1 MKQLPDLS
9 PPQVTQHAAR
19 NGWQRLRVALAWGVL
34 GVCMVGVLAW
44 AAVHAFI
51 VPRINDYRQLLQH
64 QASRAIGTPVE
75 IGHIQA
81 QGGWWVLGFEVSEVL
96 LLDAQGQEALRLPRV
111 WAALSLRS
119 LLQGGFEQLAIDQ
132 PELDMRRD
140 GDGKLWIAGL
150 SSQGDGNGAAADWF
164 FSQREFVVT
173 HGIVRWRDQ
182 QRQGVDAPVLTLSDV
197 DLVVKNQWGGHALRM
212 DATPPSAVGQRLA
225 LRGKFHH
232 QPLAPPG
239 DVGHWRGEL
248 FADMPHVDVSA
259 LRQWLPLDAQV
270 SVPQG
275 RGALRVWLDVAQG
288 QVTGVT
294 ADVALQEVEVQL
306 APALRPLG
314 LRHVNGRVGAKWF
327 EQGGKPAVEVSS
339 QDLVFDTLA
348 GEHWPGGALRLGWQG
363 EGLETG
369 SFSADQLD
377 VEAVAQI
384 SQRLPLPEAWR
395 SALARLQPKGR
406 LNTLQASWQTLG
418 AAGPTP
424 QHNYSL
430 KGSLEGL
437 QLLRDPQ
444 ADSAWAAVPGI
455 HGADIDFDLTQQ
467 GGKAQLRI
475 AHGSLTLPQGL
486 DDPQL
491 WLDQALVQM
500 AWQSSGDAWTVQVS
514 QGQVANADLAGEFS
528 GSWTSGDA
536 AHRWPG
542 VLDLTASI
550 RRAQA
555 QRLHRY
561 LPNALPLEVRAYV
574 RDAVQQGEAS
584 KATLRIRG
592 DLNHLPFDNPA
603 LGELRLSTQI
613 DQGRFAYVPVAK
625 NSRAPATANWPALS
639 DIHGELVFERS
650 GLHFKGSTRVEGADH
665 VPWQKVDVRIANFA
679 RPEVQVSGEARGP
692 VSEVLGVVSHSA
704 LNDLTG
710 EVLQDSQ
717 ASGLADYKLSMKLPL
732 AALATSKVQG
742 SVSFLGNELQ
752 VMPGTPVLAAL
763 RGQLQ
768 FSEQGFKLKDLKA
781 RALGG
786 DAQIDGG
793 LALATPA
800 PESPLQLK
808 IKGRLSA
815 EGLRQARELGWVTRL
830 AAQASGSTSYDVTVG
845 LRRGQPELLISSDL
859 RGLALSLPAPLNKTA
874 ATALPLRVSTQLTRE
889 SLPPK
894 SRSLQDQLTVS
905 LGRVLAVNY
914 LRDLSGQQ
922 PQVVRGGIAVGQAV
936 NDNLP
941 LRDKGVS
948 LNLQLPALDVD
959 AWSAVMGD
967 VSGVPLREASRSPS
981 ALKPLASPSD
991 AGVVPDYLPTWLTL
1005 RADQLTLTERAVH
1018 NVSASGTR
1026 QGELWRLN
1034 IRADELNG
1042 AVEVRPASGNTP
1054 AQLLARLTYL
1064 NIPPSL
1070 VSDVERMLSEQ
1081 PSSIPAL
1088 DIVVEDLTL
1097 RNKKLGRLEIQ
1108 AINRT
1113 GSNASRE
1120 WRLNT
1125 FNLSMPEASFTAQ
1138 GNWAA
1143 DGPNL
1148 RRTQLTF
1155 VLDLNDSGQLLTR
1168 LGTPDAIR
1176 AGKGRLEGQV
1186 SWLGSPI
1193 TLDYPSMS
1201 GKLNLAVEKGQ
1212 FLKTEPGAARLLGV
1226 LNLQALPRRLALDFS
1241 DIFSEGF
1248 AFDFVRGDVRI
1259 DQGVAF
1265 TNNLQ
1270 MKGVVAGALIEG
1282 RADLARETQDLK
1294 VVVVPEINAGTYSLY
1309 MATINPLVGLTS
1321 YLAQLVLAK
1330 PLVRAN
1336 TSEFHVDGTWVN
1348 PRVTKVE

>member
-9 PPQVTQHAAR
+9 PAHDNQNVAR
-19 NGWQRLRVALAWGVL
+19 NGWQRLLVAFAWGL
-34 GVCMVGVLAW
+34 MGVCMVGVLAW
-44 AAVHAFI
+44 AAVHVFI
-51 VPRINDYRQLLQH
+51 VPRINDYRHVLQQ
-64 QASRAIGTPVE
+64 QASRVIGTPVE
-75 IGHIQA
+75 VGHIQA

-111 WAALSLRS
+111 LAALSLRS

-132 PELDMRRD
+132 PELDIRRD
-140 GDGKLWIAGL
+140 VDGKLWIAGL
-150 SSQGDGNGAAADWF
+150 SSPDASDGAAADWF

-173 HGIVRWRDQ
+173 QGVVRWRDQ
-182 QRQGVDAPVLTLSDV
+182 QRQGEDAPALILRDV
-197 DLVVKNQWGGHALRM
+197 DLVVKNQWLAHEVRM
-212 DATPPSAVGQRLA
+212 DATPPTAVGQRLA

-232 QPLAPPG
+232 PTLARPG
-239 DVGHWRGEL
+239 DIGVWSGEL

-259 LRQWLPLDAQV
+259 LRRWLPIDSQV
-270 SVPQG
+270 SIQQG
-275 RGALRVWLDVAQG
+275 RGALRLWTDVVQG
-288 QVTGVT
+288 QVRGVT
-294 ADVALQEVEVQL
+294 ADLALQEVDVQL
-306 APALRPLG
+306 SAALRPLG
-314 LRHVNGRVGAKWF
+314 LRHVSGRLGVKWYDK
-327 EQGGKPAVEVSS
+327 GGKPAVEVNS
-339 QDLVFDTLA
+339 QDLVFDTSE

-363 EGLETG
+363 DDFQAGT
-369 SFSADQLD
+369 FSADQLD
-377 VEAVAQI
+377 LDALAQI

-395 SALARLQPKGR
+395 NSLGR
-406 LNTLQASWQTLG
+406 IKPRGQISTLQGTWQTLG
-418 AAGPTP
+418 ANRDKTELTYTMQGAV
-424 QHNYSL
+424 H
-430 KGSLEGL
+430 GL
-437 QLLRDPQ
+437 HLQRDTQ
-444 ADSAWAAVPGI
+444 ADSALAFVPGI
-455 HGADIDFDLTQQ
+455 TGAHIDFDLTQQ
-467 GGKAQLRI
+467 GGKAQLSI
-475 AHGSLTLPQGL
+475 AQGSLTLPLGL
-486 DDPQL
+486 DDPHL
-491 WLDQALVQM
+491 SLDQALVKM
-500 AWQSSGDAWTVQVS
+500 AWQRSGDALAVQVS
-514 QGQVANADLAGEFS
+514 QGQVANGDLAGEFS
-528 GSWTSGDA
+528 GSWKTAVGA
-536 AHRWPG
+536 QAWPG
-542 VLDLTASI
+542 VLDLTASFS
-550 RRAQA
+550 RVQAAQVY
-555 QRLHRY
+555 RY
-561 LPNALPLEVRAYV
+561 LPSALPQDVRNYV

-584 KATLRIRG
+584 KAKLRIRG
-592 DLNHLPFDNPA
+592 DLNQLPFSNPA
-603 LGELRLSTQI
+603 SGELRISTQI
-613 DQGRFAYVPVAK
+613 NNGRFAYVPQVK
-625 NSRAPATANWPALS
+625 NSRLPATNNWPTLTA
-639 DIHGELVFERS
+639 INGELVFERS
-650 GLHFKGSTRVEGADH
+650 GLQFKGSTLVEGAEH
-665 VPWQKVDVRIANFA
+665 VPWQKVDVRIANLA
-679 RPEVQVSGEARGP
+679 RSEVQVSGEARGP
-692 VSEVLGVVSHSA
+692 LSEVLDVVSHSA
-704 LNDLTG
+704 LNDLTA
-710 EVLQDSQ
+710 EALQASQ
-717 ASGLADYKLSMKLPL
+717 ASGLADFKLSMKFPL
-732 AALATSKVQG
+732 AALQKTKVQG
-742 SVSFLGNELQ
+742 SVGFLGNELQ
-752 VMPGTPVLAAL
+752 VMPGTPVLAAV

-786 DAQIDGG
+786 EVQIDGG
-793 LALATPA
+793 LVLTTPA

-830 AAQASGSTSYDVTVG
+830 AAQASGNTSYDVALG

-874 ATALPLRVSTQLTRE
+874 ATTLPLRVSTQLTRE
-889 SLPPK
+889 SLLPK
-894 SRSLQDQLTVS
+894 SRVLQDQLTVN
-905 LGRVLAVNY
+905 LGRVLAMSY

-922 PQVVRGGIAVGQAV
+922 PRVVHGGIAVGQAV
-936 NDNLP
+936 NDNVP
-941 LRDKGVS
+941 LRDKGVG
-948 LNLQLPALDVD
+948 LNLQLPALDAD
-959 AWSAVMGD
+959 AWSEVVGD
-967 VSGVPLREASRSPS
+967 VSAAPLREALRSPS
-981 ALKPLASPSD
+981 SLKPVAISSD
-991 AGVVPDYLPTWLTL
+991 PAAAQDYLPTFLAL
-1005 RADQLTLTERAVH
+1005 RTDQLMVTERVIH
-1018 NVSASGTR
+1018 NVLAGGTR
-1026 QGELWRLN
+1026 QGDMWRLN
-1034 IRADELNG
+1034 IHADELNG
-1042 AVEVRPASGNTP
+1042 AAEVRPASGNTP
-1054 AQLLARLTYL
+1054 AQLVARLTYL

-1088 DIVVEDLTL
+1088 DIVVDEMTL

-1113 GSNASRE
+1113 ASNGSRE
-1120 WRLNT
+1120 WRLNK
-1125 FNLSMPEASFTAQ
+1125 FNLSMPEASFTAH

-1143 DGPNL
+1143 DGPSL
-1148 RRTQLTF
+1148 RRTQLNF

-1201 GKLNLAVEKGQ
+1201 GKLNLSIEKGQ

-1241 DIFSEGF
+1241 DIFSDGF
-1248 AFDFVRGDVRI
+1248 AFDFVRGDIRI